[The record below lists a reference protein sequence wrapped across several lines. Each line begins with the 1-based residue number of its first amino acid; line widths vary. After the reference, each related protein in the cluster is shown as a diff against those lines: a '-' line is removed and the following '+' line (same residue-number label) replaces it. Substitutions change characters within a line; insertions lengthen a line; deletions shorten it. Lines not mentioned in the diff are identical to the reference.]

1 MTPRIYGLACCNGAS
16 GTSSDHAAFSGGRK
30 LQNAIL
36 RGVLRRDARLNILRV
51 QDTAVNDADDPTV
64 LAWAAEQDYLFLTH
78 DLTTMP
84 EYAYARVRAARPMP
98 GVFAVS
104 ADVSIGV
111 LIEDLLL
118 IAEFSDAE
126 EWADQV
132 WYLPLR

>member
-1 MTPRIYGLACCNGAS
+1 MLRFLADEN
-16 GTSSDHAAFSGGRK
+16 FN
-30 LQNAIL
+30 NAIL
-36 RGVLRRDARLNILRV
+36 HGVLRRDVRLHILRV
-51 QDTAVNDADDPTV
+51 QDTAVNGADDPTV
-64 LAWAAEQDYLFLTH
+64 LTWAAEQGYLLLTH

-98 GVFAVS
+98 GVFAVG
-104 ADVSIGV
+104 ADVPIGV